1 MASRAQ
7 WGSLMKWRKKWQEKK
22 RSSKKRRENSSRL
35 HCSQTS
41 SEKMQAVFSETE
53 REKSNTGVNGNCSKI
68 IECMSKCSRLPASN
82 KYAACKSKPVWAKG
96 ESAKSNQGEAR
107 NICMQGS
114 SAVGY
119 RNRRRGTTGWRM
131 KLWDWKWGRT
141 MYLEPHSNRAR
152 RPTLIMLETWR
163 KAAGSCCQGLEAVRR
178 ADVLGATFW

>member
-1 MASRAQ
+1 
-7 WGSLMKWRKKWQEKK
+7 MKRRKKWQEKK
-22 RSSKKRRENSSRL
+22 RSSEKRRENSSRL

-119 RNRRRGTTGWRM
+119 RNRRRGTTGWRISCETGNEAE
-131 KLWDWKWGRT
+131 LCI
-141 MYLEPHSNRAR
+141 LNRIQIG
-152 RPTLIMLETWR
+152 PV
-163 KAAGSCCQGLEAVRR
+163 GLP
-178 ADVLGATFW
+178 